1 MFAILLSE
9 GMNPFYQTISSFP
22 TVIFSILLVIVVF
35 YWLVAVLGFVDL
47 DVLDFDI
54 PDIETELS
62 SSHSA
67 DTTTP
72 DVLAGLLIKFG
83 LNGVPV
89 TIVVSF
95 VTVIAWFFSYF
106 SMYFLPTFLSEGIL
120 HYVIGLPVFFIALTI
135 AVFITAILIKPLRP
149 FFKAAT
155 LQSKKHIV
163 GQVAVVRSSVVND
176 KSGEAVLNSAGA
188 DLVLKVRSGPDEHFK
203 RGDRVVLLEHIT
215 ELNTFRVISETEFT
229 G

>member
-9 GMNPFYQTISSFP
+9 GMDPFYQTISSFP
-22 TVIFSILLVIVVF
+22 TVIYSILLVIVMF
-35 YWLVAVLGFVDL
+35 YWLVAVLGLVDL

-54 PDIETELS
+54 PDVETDIS
-62 SSHSA
+62 GSNSA

-95 VTVIAWFFSYF
+95 VTAIAWFISYF
-106 SMYFLPTFLSEGIL
+106 SMIFLPSFLSDGIL
-120 HYVIGLPVFFIALTI
+120 HYVVGLPVFFVALTV
-135 AVFITAILIKPLRP
+135 AVFITASLIKPLRP

-155 LQSKKHIV
+155 RQSTKHII
-163 GQVAVVRSSVVND
+163 GQVAVVRSSTVNET
-176 KSGEAVLNSAGA
+176 SGEAVLNSDGA
-188 DLVLKVRSGPDEHFK
+188 DLLLKVRSSADEQFQ
-203 RGDRVVLLEHIT
+203 RGDRIVLLEHISET
-215 ELNTFRVISETEFT
+215 NTFRVISETEFT